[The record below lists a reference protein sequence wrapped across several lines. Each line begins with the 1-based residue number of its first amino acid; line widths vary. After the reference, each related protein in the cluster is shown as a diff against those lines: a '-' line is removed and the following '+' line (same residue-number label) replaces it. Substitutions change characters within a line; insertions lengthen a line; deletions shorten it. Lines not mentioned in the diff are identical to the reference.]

1 MFILFRKF
9 FSFWGPIFSLGFF
22 FAFSGSAGAQNFIRV
37 LISRDL
43 PQIYVKG
50 QELVLQDL
58 KTGHTLF
65 KNKKHASL
73 IIERGAGYSLRVD
86 GQPIVP
92 RALVLSSSQGFW
104 SINGRRYQSKLKIFP
119 GPNRDLWAINE
130 LPLEDYLVGLI
141 NYEIQSH
148 WPLEAV
154 KAQAVAARTY
164 AVYQKENRSGDLYD
178 LDSGVSDQ
186 VYGGIGREDLRSRQ
200 AVRETEGELL
210 FYRGR
215 PIFAVYH
222 SCCGGRTESPQSM
235 WPGDFPY
242 LKRVDCNFCMDS
254 PHFLWNYQLD
264 GEQMGKILD
273 ILGFS
278 GSRVL
283 SLEILQRNE
292 SKRVLQL
299 AIKGGKAWIEISGKE
314 FRRLLGYDQI
324 RSTNFIVKENQGVYS
339 FAGLGWG
346 HGVGLCQWGAKGMA
360 EGGMNYRS
368 ILKYYYQ
375 TVEFGKILDASK

>member
-1 MFILFRKF
+1 
-9 FSFWGPIFSLGFF
+9 
-22 FAFSGSAGAQNFIRV
+22 
-37 LISRDL
+37 
-43 PQIYVKG
+43 
-50 QELVLQDL
+50 
-58 KTGHTLF
+58 
-65 KNKKHASL
+65 
-73 IIERGAGYSLRVD
+73 
-86 GQPIVP
+86 
-92 RALVLSSSQGFW
+92 
-104 SINGRRYQSKLKIFP
+104 
-119 GPNRDLWAINE
+119 
-130 LPLEDYLVGLI
+130 
-141 NYEIQSH
+141 
-148 WPLEAV
+148 
-154 KAQAVAARTY
+154 
-164 AVYQKENRSGDLYD
+164 
-178 LDSGVSDQ
+178 
-186 VYGGIGREDLRSRQ
+186 
-200 AVRETEGELL
+200 
-210 FYRGR
+210 
-215 PIFAVYH
+215 
-222 SCCGGRTESPQSM
+222 M

-375 TVEFGKILDASK
+375 TVEFGKILNASK